1 MGELKESMS
10 LGEFAGKVK
19 EGFRISDVR
28 VYGDPEQTI
37 QRVAVSSGSG
47 KSMIK
52 TALEKKAD
60 VIVTGDIDYHSGI
73 DSVAQGL
80 AVIDAGHYGTEYCFI
95 TYMKQELEKMFPD
108 MEVGAAA
115 VRHPYQVM

>member
-1 MGELKESMS
+1 
-10 LGEFAGKVK
+10 
-19 EGFRISDVR
+19 
-28 VYGDPEQTI
+28 
-37 QRVAVSSGSG
+37 
-47 KSMIK
+47 MIK

-95 TYMKQELEKMFPD
+95 IYMKQELKTMFPD

-115 VRHPYQVM
+115 VRHPYQIM